1 MQFFI
6 ISISYKGKRLIDCI
20 KLSESFI
27 LTTALDSTEFECW
40 IDTVEASN
48 NGTRVQV
55 QLETNPQ
62 STSSGRLGL
71 ISQFTDFLSSV

>member
-6 ISISYKGKRLIDCI
+6 ISISYKGKRFI
-20 KLSESFI
+20 ESFI